1 MTDWHDIAALWRA
14 RALTRVEIA
23 RRAGVAVATLRRR
36 AKAEGWDHAPPPGP
50 TAEQAP
56 HNDPIAAARELLAA
70 LTEALRQ
77 ALADLRA
84 AHHAR
89 RLAGGPDAS
98 SQISSQ
104 ADSGLADLSAL
115 VKSHA
120 RALFAVI
127 DYDAKLTRRRGAAG
141 APDHPDRSPGAPV
154 LDLAAAREEL
164 RRRLVRLTA
173 AAPPQPVDPQ
183 SESEHVEGGAV
194 AVRAVGEGGPP
205 A

>member
-1 MTDWHDIAALWRA
+1 MTDWHEIAALWRA

-23 RRAGVAVATLRRR
+23 RRAGVSQNTLRRR
-36 AKAEGWDHAPPPGP
+36 AKAEGWDQPPPDP
-50 TAEQAP
+50 SSAAPEQ
-56 HNDPIAAARELLAA
+56 DPIAAARELLAA

-84 AHHAR
+84 AHHSR
-89 RLAGGPDAS
+89 RLASGADAS
-98 SQISSQ
+98 SQ
-104 ADSGLADLSAL
+104 ADPGLADLSAL

-127 DYDAKLTRRRGAAG
+127 DYDAKLAKRRNPNGAAPG
-141 APDHPDRSPGAPV
+141 DPDRAPGAPV

-164 RRRLVRLTA
+164 RRRLARLAA

-183 SESEHVEGGAV
+183 PEPERAAGGAL
-194 AVRAVGEGGPP
+194 AVRAVGEGGPS